1 MVQIC
6 LTAIVFVTAC
16 TGSPTTVN
24 PEDLPEFK
32 PTQEA
37 YHITFYYSDSG
48 HVRARLQAPHVL
60 EVMDGLE
67 PIQEFDQGI
76 RIDFY
81 TISGDSGSSLRADY
95 AKMYQNKGFARAW
108 GNVVYTGADGA
119 RLETNNLTWDQRKD
133 SISTSAPVKI
143 TTSKEVLLGDSLVA
157 NTQFTWWRIH
167 KTHMRM
173 RLIE

>member
-1 MVQIC
+1 MIWIM
-6 LTAIVFVTAC
+6 TVFTAC
-16 TGSPTTVN
+16 ACSDTPATVD

-37 YHITFYYSDSG
+37 YNVTFYYSDSG
-48 HVRARLQAPHVL
+48 HVRARLKAPRVI
-60 EVMDGLE
+60 EVMDGYE
-67 PIQEFDQGI
+67 QVQEFDQGI
-76 RIDFY
+76 QITFF
-81 TISGDSGSSLRADY
+81 TMSGDSGSSLQADY
-95 AKMYQNKGFARAW
+95 ARMFQSKGFARAW

-119 RLETNNLTWDQRKD
+119 KLETPNLKWDQKKD

-143 TTSKEVLLGDSLVA
+143 TTSREILLGDSLVA

-173 RLIE
+173 KLSE